1 MSDKDGKINFLTVD
15 FPLFSET
22 AHQFFAETRT
32 SAVAALGNLDILQ
45 TKKLAFFCSV
55 KCPGEIILQAYELA
69 QSLRGA
75 GITVMSGFHSPVEK
89 EIFNIQSRSTHP
101 IIACLA
107 RSIEGMRLPKEYKK
121 LLAERRL
128 LLLSPFKKKI
138 RRSTVETSTVRNQFV
153 ADMAEKIFVAYAA
166 PDSKTEHLCKS
177 MLQYGKQVFTLS
189 NENNG
194 ELIKLGAIPVEASN
208 IKRLLA

>member
-15 FPLFSET
+15 FSLFSET
-22 AHQFFAETRT
+22 AQQLFAETRT
-32 SAVAALGNLDILQ
+32 AAVAALGNLDILQ

-69 QSLRGA
+69 QALRGA
-75 GITVMSGFHSPVEK
+75 GITVMSGFHSPIEK
-89 EIFNIQSRSTHP
+89 EILKIQSRSPHP
-101 IIACLA
+101 IIACPA
-107 RSIEGMRLPKEYKK
+107 RSIEKMRLPREYKK
-121 LLAERRL
+121 LLVDRRL
-128 LLLSPFKKKI
+128 LLLSPFNKMI
-138 RRSTVETSTVRNQFV
+138 RRSTVETAAVRNQFV
-153 ADMAEKIFVAYAA
+153 ASMAEKIFIAYTS
-166 PDSKTEHLCKS
+166 PGSKTEHLCKY

-194 ELIKLGAIPVEASN
+194 ELIELGAIPVEASN